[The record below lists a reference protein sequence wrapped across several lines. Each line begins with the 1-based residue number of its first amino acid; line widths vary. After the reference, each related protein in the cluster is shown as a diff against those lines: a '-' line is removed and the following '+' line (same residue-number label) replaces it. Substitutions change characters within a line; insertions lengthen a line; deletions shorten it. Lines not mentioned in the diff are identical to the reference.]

1 MYFAN
6 DENGLRVH
14 IDEATKAGA
23 YTCPACK
30 EPVIMKCGRI
40 VAHHFSHKERKN
52 CDPWYTGKMSA
63 WHRKLQN
70 VFPLYSQEKVVWNTD
85 HTVFHIADVLF
96 EYKGITYVLEFQH
109 SPMSRKEFDL
119 RSRFYLDLGYRLIW
133 IFDFCDTDPPKKIL
147 YKAKDSKQKTISLIW
162 PSQDRVRFLDNLN
175 MLEYANEKQFHV
187 FFHISTGLG
196 HEVEHSFSTGYTW
209 YKWEYVDPF
218 FRERYFVEPCFLEW
232 EHLDEFEALYYEEK
246 EFFEILAQYAAKM
259 KSDSTINTQ

>member
-40 VAHHFSHKERKN
+40 VAHHFSHKARKN
-52 CDPWYTGKMSA
+52 CDPW
-63 WHRKLQN
+63 
-70 VFPLYSQEKVVWNTD
+70 
-85 HTVFHIADVLF
+85 
-96 EYKGITYVLEFQH
+96 
-109 SPMSRKEFDL
+109 
-119 RSRFYLDLGYRLIW
+119 
-133 IFDFCDTDPPKKIL
+133 
-147 YKAKDSKQKTISLIW
+147 
-162 PSQDRVRFLDNLN
+162 
-175 MLEYANEKQFHV
+175 
-187 FFHISTGLG
+187 
-196 HEVEHSFSTGYTW
+196 YTW